1 MDKYDYI
8 LRIPLGTI
16 SPITRHVRY
25 QAGSHEIQWGSV
37 QGMGSLFRGAS
48 SFNQDI
54 SGWDTSSSQNMGGM
68 FDGATIFNQDISGW
82 TVDQASTMSIMF
94 RNAEAFH
101 QDLSGWDPALTAMNA
116 CANFAPGATAWL
128 AAYGGSIQSIDSP
141 DSSDQTNCVSRIN
154 ESRPPLSASMLAK
167 NCSV

>member
-1 MDKYDYI
+1 
-8 LRIPLGTI
+8 
-16 SPITRHVRY
+16 
-25 QAGSHEIQWGSV
+25 
-37 QGMGSLFRGAS
+37 MGSLFRGAS

-82 TVDQASTMSIMF
+82 TVDQASTMSITF
-94 RNAEAFH
+94 RNAEAFN

-128 AAYGGSIQSIDSP
+128 AAYGGSIQSFHFYVGEELRCLESIDSP

>member
-1 MDKYDYI
+1 M
-8 LRIPLGTI
+8 
-16 SPITRHVRY
+16 
-25 QAGSHEIQWGSV
+25 

-94 RNAEAFH
+94 RNAEAFN

-154 ESRPPLSASMLAK
+154 ESRPPVSASMLAK